1 MAMTADQRMQSH
13 FAQAGQ
19 TFPPENLAL
28 LIFKAEKKME
38 LWSGA
43 GGQSW
48 KKIKDYPILAAS
60 GTAGPKLREGDRQ
73 VPEGIYRIVALN
85 PKSKF
90 HLSMKMD
97 YPNAYDQA
105 RAREERRSRLGGEI
119 FIHGGEQS
127 VGCVAVG
134 DAAIEEIYYAVSKTG
149 ISAVTVISAPA
160 DLRDG
165 RPRVFLIE
173 HKKWYAELHQ
183 SIERELRAFQPSR

>member
-48 KKIKDYPILAAS
+48 KKHKYYPILAAS

-105 RAREERRSRLGGEI
+105 RAREERRSRWGAELLI
-119 FIHGGEQS
+119 QDGEQS